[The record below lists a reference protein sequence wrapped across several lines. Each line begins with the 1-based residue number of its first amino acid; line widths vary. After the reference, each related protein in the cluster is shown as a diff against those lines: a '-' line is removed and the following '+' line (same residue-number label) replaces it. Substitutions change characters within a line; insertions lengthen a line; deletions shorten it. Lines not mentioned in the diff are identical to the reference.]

1 MNECGGGQ
9 LDTNTILS
17 AFALRKLNK
26 LRRSDIVSHA
36 DRVNGQVGALLES
49 EQFDQ
54 AQIEGSLRNINELYE
69 Q

>member
-1 MNECGGGQ
+1 MPTQHNRSGSDCFFF
-9 LDTNTILS
+9 LPIR
-17 AFALRKLNK
+17 AI
-26 LRRSDIVSHA
+26 RRGFSDIVSHA